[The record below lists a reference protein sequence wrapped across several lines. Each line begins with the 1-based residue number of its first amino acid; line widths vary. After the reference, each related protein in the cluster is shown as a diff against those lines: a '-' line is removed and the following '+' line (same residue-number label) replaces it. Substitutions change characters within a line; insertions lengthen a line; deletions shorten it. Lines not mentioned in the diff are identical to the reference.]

1 MRIASP
7 GHAVFAVAMIA
18 LGIIGLITGGFVGV
32 WGGVPESMPSR
43 EALAYIGAVVA
54 LASGVG
60 LLWQVTSTFAARI
73 LFLYLL
79 LWLIAFKVPFIV
91 RASLVEGS
99 YQTTGE
105 TAAIVAGAWVL
116 YAWLAPDWDRRRLN
130 VATGDSGVRL
140 ARILYALAL
149 VAFGLSHFVYV
160 ELTAPLVP
168 SWLGWPVGWAYFTGA
183 AYLAAGAAILTG
195 VLARLAAALTVVQMA
210 SFTLLIWVPLA
221 ASGPVSN
228 FRFGEI
234 VVNCVLTAS
243 AWVVADS
250 YRGTPW
256 FAMLDRKYSDDAQS
270 DADRVT

>member
-7 GHAVFAVAMIA
+7 GHAVFAVTMIA
-18 LGIIGLITGGFVGV
+18 LGIIGLITGSFVGV
-32 WGGVPESMPSR
+32 WGGVPETMPGR
-43 EALAYIGAVVA
+43 EALAYIGALVA
-54 LASGVG
+54 LASGLG
-60 LLWQVTSTFAARI
+60 LLWQVTSAFASRM
-73 LFLYLL
+73 LFVYLM
-79 LWLIAFKVPFIV
+79 LWLIVFKAPFIA
-91 RASLVEGS
+91 RAPLVEGS

-116 YAWLAPDWDRRRLN
+116 YAWLAPDWDRRRFSF
-130 VATGDSGVRL
+130 ATGDNGVRF

-149 VAFGLSHFVYV
+149 IAFGLSHFVYV

-168 SWLGWPVGWAYFTGA
+168 RWLGWPVGWAYFTGG
-183 AYLAAGAAILTG
+183 AYIAAGVAILTG
-195 VLARLAAALTVVQMA
+195 VLARLAAALTAVQMG

-221 ASGPVSN
+221 ASGHVGD

-256 FAMLDRKYSDDAQS
+256 FAILKRNT
-270 DADRVT
+270 RE